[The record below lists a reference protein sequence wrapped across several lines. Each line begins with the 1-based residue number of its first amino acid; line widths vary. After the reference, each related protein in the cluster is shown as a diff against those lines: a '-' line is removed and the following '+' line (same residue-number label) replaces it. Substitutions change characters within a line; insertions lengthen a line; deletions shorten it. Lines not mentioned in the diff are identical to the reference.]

1 MANTTW
7 TQGIDHGWVARP
19 ARTSGA
25 SGGRA
30 VERRRFRLSDWLPA
44 AILARGGSVSR
55 ETDRALSD
63 LRAAA
68 SARETGR

>member
-7 TQGIDHGWVARP
+7 TQGIDHGWVAHP
-19 ARTSGA
+19 ARTD
-25 SGGRA
+25 GGRPVA
-30 VERRRFRLSDWLPA
+30 KRRFLLSEWLPS
-44 AILARGGSVSR
+44 AILARGGSVTR

-63 LRAAA
+63 LRAAQ